1 MNDYSK
7 HVAVIGAGIAGLAL
21 GCVLKKEGI
30 KSIIFEKS
38 QTVSNYGAGISIS
51 ENGIN
56 ILKKIGVYESVLAES
71 ANPKKASF
79 FSKNK
84 LINTFD
90 VNVITTSRKVLYNCL
105 LDYYLSLNGEI
116 IFGHGAEKVDIEG
129 SEISFLNG
137 ASYKV
142 MHIAAC
148 DGIKSICRECLDPI
162 KNLNYSGYS
171 IWRAI
176 HKKSQ
181 NNIQTS
187 LGSGHHIVTYPIND
201 NEISFVAAVQSSN
214 TQKSSWKFKGTYED
228 LQNDLVHSNDKY
240 FSFLESNLNL
250 YKWDIYTRSSPSSLL
265 NSNITLLGDAAHPIV
280 PFLGQGGCLALED
293 AYIFGKLVA
302 RFKHDFKK
310 IQSSYEDIRLKRIKN
325 ITKLSQ
331 RQGYFNHLSNSFLIT
346 GRNAVMKLL
355 PNLAMQSAKSI
366 WTYDADKTLTK
377 FLQ

>member
-56 ILKKIGVYESVLAES
+56 ILKKIGIYESVLAES

-90 VNVITTSRKVLYNCL
+90 VNVITTSRKVLYKCL

-116 IFGHGAEKVDIEG
+116 IFGYGAEKINIEE

-137 ASYKV
+137 TSSKV
-142 MHIAAC
+142 LHIAAC

-214 TQKSSWKFKGTYED
+214 TQKSSWKSKGTYKD

-240 FSFLESNLNL
+240 FSFLESNPSL
-250 YKWDIYTRSSPSSLL
+250 YKWDIYTRFSPSSLL

-293 AYIFGKLVA
+293 AYIFGKLVV

-331 RQGYFNHLSNSFLIT
+331 RQGYLNHLSNSFLIT

-355 PNLAMQSAKSI
+355 PNVAMQSAKSI

-377 FLQ
+377 FMQ

>member
-79 FSKNK
+79 YSKNK

-90 VNVITTSRKVLYNCL
+90 VNVITTSRKVLYKCL

-116 IFGHGAEKVDIEG
+116 IFGYGAEKINIEE

-137 ASYKV
+137 TSCKV

-162 KNLNYSGYS
+162 TNLNYSGYS

-201 NEISFVAAVQSSN
+201 NEISFVAVVQSSN

-240 FSFLESNLNL
+240 FSFLESNPNL
-250 YKWDIYTRSSPSSLL
+250 YKWDIYTRCSPSSLL

-293 AYIFGKLVA
+293 AYIFGKLVV
-302 RFKHDFKK
+302 RFKHDFEK

-355 PNLAMQSAKSI
+355 PNVAMQSAKSI

-377 FLQ
+377 FMQ

>member
-56 ILKKIGVYESVLAES
+56 ILKKIGIYESILAES

-79 FSKNK
+79 FSQNK
-84 LINTFD
+84 LINSFD
-90 VNVITTSRKVLYNCL
+90 VNVITTSRKVLYKCL

-116 IFGHGAEKVDIEG
+116 IFGYGAEKINIEE

-137 ASYKV
+137 TSCKV

-162 KNLNYSGYS
+162 TNLNYSGYS

-214 TQKSSWKFKGTYED
+214 TQKSSWKSKGTYKD

-240 FSFLESNLNL
+240 FSFLESNPSL
-250 YKWDIYTRSSPSSLL
+250 YKWDIYTRHSPSSLL

-302 RFKHDFKK
+302 KFQHDFKK

-331 RQGYFNHLSNSFLIT
+331 RQGYLNHLSNSFLIT

-355 PNLAMQSAKSI
+355 PNVAMQSAKSI
-366 WTYDADKTLTK
+366 WTYDADKKLTK
-377 FLQ
+377 FMQ

>member
-1 MNDYSK
+1 MKDYSK

-38 QTVSNYGAGISIS
+38 QTVSNYGSGISIS

-56 ILKKIGVYESVLAES
+56 ILKKIGVYESILAES

-90 VNVITTSRKVLYNCL
+90 VNVITTSRKVLYKCL

-116 IFGHGAEKVDIEG
+116 IFGYGAEKVNIEE

-137 ASYKV
+137 TSSKV
-142 MHIAAC
+142 LHIAAC

-214 TQKSSWKFKGTYED
+214 TQKSSWKSKGTYKD
-228 LQNDLVHSNDKY
+228 LKNDLVHSNDKY
-240 FSFLESNLNL
+240 FSFLESNPSL
-250 YKWDIYTRSSPSSLL
+250 YKWDIYTRFSPSSLL

-302 RFKHDFKK
+302 KFKHDFKK

-331 RQGYFNHLSNSFLIT
+331 RQGYLNHLSNSFLIT

-355 PNLAMQSAKSI
+355 PNVAMQSAKSI
-366 WTYDADKTLTK
+366 WTYDADKKLTK
-377 FLQ
+377 FMK

>member
-79 FSKNK
+79 YSKNK

-90 VNVITTSRKVLYNCL
+90 VNVITTSRKVLYKCL

-116 IFGHGAEKVDIEG
+116 IFGYGAEKINIEE

-137 ASYKV
+137 TSCKV

-162 KNLNYSGYS
+162 TNLNYSGYS

-201 NEISFVAAVQSSN
+201 NEISFVAVVQSSN

-240 FSFLESNLNL
+240 FSFLESNPNL
-250 YKWDIYTRSSPSSLL
+250 YKWDIYTRCSPSSLL

-293 AYIFGKLVA
+293 AYIFGKLVV
-302 RFKHDFKK
+302 RFKHDFEK

-355 PNLAMQSAKSI
+355 PNVAMQSAKSI
-366 WTYDADKTLTK
+366 WTYDAVKTLTK
-377 FLQ
+377 FMQ

>member
-56 ILKKIGVYESVLAES
+56 ILKKIGIYESVLAES

-90 VNVITTSRKVLYNCL
+90 VNVITTSRKVLYKCL

-116 IFGHGAEKVDIEG
+116 IFGYGAEKINIEE

-137 ASYKV
+137 TSCKV
-142 MHIAAC
+142 MHVAAC

-201 NEISFVAAVQSSN
+201 NEISFVATVQSSN

-240 FSFLESNLNL
+240 FSFLESNPNL
-250 YKWDIYTRSSPSSLL
+250 YKWDIYTRCSPSSLL

-280 PFLGQGGCLALED
+280 PFLGQE
-293 AYIFGKLVA
+293 I
-302 RFKHDFKK
+302 
-310 IQSSYEDIRLKRIKN
+310 
-325 ITKLSQ
+325 
-331 RQGYFNHLSNSFLIT
+331 
-346 GRNAVMKLL
+346 GRASCRERV
-355 PNLAMQSAKSI
+355 
-366 WTYDADKTLTK
+366 
-377 FLQ
+377 

>member
-56 ILKKIGVYESVLAES
+56 ILKKIGIYESVLAES

-90 VNVITTSRKVLYNCL
+90 VNVITTSRKVLYKCL

-116 IFGHGAEKVDIEG
+116 IFGYGAEKINIEE

-137 ASYKV
+137 TSCKV
-142 MHIAAC
+142 MHVAAC

-201 NEISFVAAVQSSN
+201 NEISFVATVQSSN

-240 FSFLESNLNL
+240 FSFLESNPNL
-250 YKWDIYTRSSPSSLL
+250 YKWDIYTRCSPSSLL

-293 AYIFGKLVA
+293 AYIFGKLVV

-331 RQGYFNHLSNSFLIT
+331 RQGYLNHLSNSFLIT

-355 PNLAMQSAKSI
+355 PNVAMQSAKSI

-377 FLQ
+377 FMQ

>member
-90 VNVITTSRKVLYNCL
+90 VNVITTSRKVLYKCL

-116 IFGHGAEKVDIEG
+116 IFGYGAEKINIEE

-137 ASYKV
+137 TSCKV

-240 FSFLESNLNL
+240 FSFLESNPNL
-250 YKWDIYTRSSPSSLL
+250 YKWDIYTRCSPSSLL

-355 PNLAMQSAKSI
+355 PNVAMQSAKSI

>member
-90 VNVITTSRKVLYNCL
+90 VNVITTSRKVLYKCL

-116 IFGHGAEKVDIEG
+116 IFGYGAEKINIEE

-137 ASYKV
+137 TSCKV

-240 FSFLESNLNL
+240 FSFLESNPNL
-250 YKWDIYTRSSPSSLL
+250 YKWDIYTRCSPSSLL
-265 NSNITLLGDAAHPIV
+265 KSNITLLGDAAHPIV

-355 PNLAMQSAKSI
+355 PNVAMQSAKSI

>member
-90 VNVITTSRKVLYNCL
+90 VNVITTSRKVLYKCL

-116 IFGHGAEKVDIEG
+116 IFGYGAEKINIEE

-137 ASYKV
+137 TSCKV

-162 KNLNYSGYS
+162 TNLNYSGYS

-201 NEISFVAAVQSSN
+201 NEISFVAVVQSSN

-240 FSFLESNLNL
+240 FSFLESNPNL
-250 YKWDIYTRSSPSSLL
+250 YKWDIYTRCSPSSLL

-293 AYIFGKLVA
+293 AYIFGKLVV
-302 RFKHDFKK
+302 RFKHDFEK

-355 PNLAMQSAKSI
+355 PNVAMQSAKSI

-377 FLQ
+377 FMQ

>member
-56 ILKKIGVYESVLAES
+56 ILKKIGIYESILAES

-90 VNVITTSRKVLYNCL
+90 VNVITTSRKVLYKCL

-116 IFGHGAEKVDIEG
+116 IFGYGAEKINIEE

-137 ASYKV
+137 TSCKV

-240 FSFLESNLNL
+240 FSFLESNPNL
-250 YKWDIYTRSSPSSLL
+250 YKWDIYTRCSPSSLL

-355 PNLAMQSAKSI
+355 PNVAMQSAKSI